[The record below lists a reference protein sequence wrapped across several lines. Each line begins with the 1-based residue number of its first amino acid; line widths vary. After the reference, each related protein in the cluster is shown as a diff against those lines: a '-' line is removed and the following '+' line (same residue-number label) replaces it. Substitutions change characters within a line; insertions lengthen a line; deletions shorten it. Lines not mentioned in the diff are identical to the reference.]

1 MRITQ
6 EADYAL
12 RAIYYLSTL
21 DAGARASAN
30 VIAKEQNI
38 PLRFLLKLLQKL
50 RDAGLVESFMGVNG
64 GYALSKQPKDISFL
78 DVIEAI
84 DGPIYINRCLYDP
97 EECNNLGVEYCSIHK
112 ALHQVQ
118 EKLKKDL
125 SSINFQHI
133 LDENGSKE
141 V

>member
-21 DAGARASAN
+21 EEGTKASAN
-30 VIAKEQNI
+30 VIARSQNI

-50 RDAGLVESFMGVNG
+50 RNAGLVESYMGVNG
-64 GYALSKQPKDISFL
+64 GYALSRKPKDISFL

-84 DGPIYINRCLYDP
+84 DGPVYINRCLYDP
-97 EECNNLGVEYCSIHK
+97 ESCNNLGVEKCSI
-112 ALHQVQ
+112 
-118 EKLKKDL
+118 
-125 SSINFQHI
+125 
-133 LDENGSKE
+133 
-141 V
+141 